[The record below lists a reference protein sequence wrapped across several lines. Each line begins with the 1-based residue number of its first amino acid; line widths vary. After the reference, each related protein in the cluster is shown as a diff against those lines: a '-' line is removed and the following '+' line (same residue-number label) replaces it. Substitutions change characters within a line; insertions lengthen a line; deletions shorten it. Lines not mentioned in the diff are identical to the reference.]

1 MSNLENSLWTEKYRP
16 KNLDEYIGND
26 SLKAKIKKYLDEG
39 DVPHLLFFGK
49 PGTGKTSLA
58 KIIAKHMDADVLYIN
73 ASDENNLETVRSKIK
88 DFASSMGFKK
98 WRLIILDEAD
108 GLTPGSQNALRNIIE
123 TFSKHCRF
131 ILTCNYVERVIEPL
145 QSRCRPNQIF
155 PPSRGAVA
163 KRVVDILKENNITFS
178 KEVLTTIINKKYPD
192 VRSIIE
198 LCQDN
203 IVGNELLLDEAAI
216 IESEYLSKL
225 ITVLGATV
233 DIKQKYQDCRQII
246 SDSKVTTFDELYRY
260 LYDNLNEFAPQKL
273 HGDIILMVAEYQY
286 KDSFVV
292 DKEINVVALLINIM
306 RELK

>member
-260 LYDNLNEFAPQKL
+260 LYDNLNEFASQKL